1 MQTTPARPP
10 LKYLIFMSLATL
22 IFITAIIMIASGH
35 ANWVEGW
42 LFALWMVTMIM
53 ANFIYLYFKNPD
65 LLAERSKAPGSGNQK
80 PWDKFIQGGAYFGAV
95 LWMVVIPLD
104 SSRFGWSPAFPLWLK
119 ITGGLMLLPALFFL
133 QRATMDNNF
142 LSAAVRLQS
151 DRGQQVVS
159 SGVYGFVRHPLYLGV
174 LLMLIGAPL
183 MTGSLCGL
191 GIGLI
196 AMAVLVYRILGEEK
210 MMMTE
215 LEGYAEY
222 KQKVKYRLIPFV
234 W

>member
-1 MQTTPARPP
+1 MQTTAKRPP

-22 IFITAIIMIASGH
+22 IFITAIIMFASGH

-42 LFALWMVTMIM
+42 LFALWMDAMIM

-80 PWDKFIQGGAYFGAV
+80 SWDKFIQGSAYIAAV
-95 LWMVVIPLD
+95 IWMVVIPLD
-104 SSRFGWSPAFPLWLK
+104 ASRFHWSPAFPLWLK
-119 ITGGLMLLPALFFL
+119 IAGGLMLLPALFFL

-210 MMMTE
+210 MMLTE
-215 LEGYAEY
+215 LKGYAEY
-222 KQKVKYRLIPFV
+222 KQKVKYRLIPYV